1 MSSQDLLCIQESHAP
16 AENLKLPFVQP
27 GIVKS
32 QSNIFINHEIQ
43 KVASPTPITMV
54 TWKKDGLHCNETD

>member
-32 QSNIFINHEIQ
+32 QSNIFMNHEIQ
-43 KVASPTPITMV
+43 KVVSPTPITMV